1 MVRSREGGGERI
13 IEQIMTRVTNVG
25 AGASSISV
33 HNHQSEG
40 GGKFGPAV
48 QHSLRPGSQDEK
60 SPLAVTLL
68 WRYLV
73 RFCLVKLLPN
83 KARLSRRLM
92 DRERER
98 QRGKKKKWT
107 GRTQR

>member
-1 MVRSREGGGERI
+1 
-13 IEQIMTRVTNVG
+13 MTRVTNVG

-33 HNHQSEG
+33 HNHQPEG
-40 GGKFGPAV
+40 GAKFGPAV
-48 QHSLRPGSQDEK
+48 QHSLCPGSQDEK
-60 SPLAVTLL
+60 SPLAVTFL

-92 DRERER
+92 DRARER
-98 QRGKKKKWT
+98 QREGEKN
-107 GRTQR
+107 GRDRHSDRGRKGTASS